1 MRFIEYLKEQ
11 DSKQKV
17 LLAVFAVVL
26 IITIYIAYANFLK
39 GPEAAPATMEELKPL
54 NLNLEILD
62 SEVFNKLKN
71 N

>member
-1 MRFIEYLKEQ
+1 MRFSDYLKEQ
-11 DSKQKV
+11 DSKQKG
-17 LLAVFAVVL
+17 LLAVFVMVL
-26 IITIYIAYANFLK
+26 IITIYIAYVNFLK
-39 GPEAAPATMEELKPL
+39 GPEVPPTTIEELKPL

>member
-17 LLAVFAVVL
+17 LLVIFLVIL
-26 IITIYIAYANFLK
+26 IIVVYVAYVNFLK
-39 GPEAAPATMEELKPL
+39 GPEVTPVAIEELKPL
-54 NLNLEILD
+54 DLNLEILD